1 VRRASL
7 GNAPQGLASQS
18 QTKTAGLL
26 IEAGRRR
33 IVATFNMEAAMAT
46 STFCIAFLSIAS
58 LVTFAADAVAYALT
72 APIVFVVNVVIDAVE
87 MAFPRRVDPWDRPV
101 DVVAIRALD
110 RDKPRKAFLERAR
123 EHSAYQGGG
132 FMYSFRNKALLA

>member
-1 VRRASL
+1 
-7 GNAPQGLASQS
+7 
-18 QTKTAGLL
+18 
-26 IEAGRRR
+26 
-33 IVATFNMEAAMAT
+33 MAT
-46 STFCIAFLSIAS
+46 SKLRVAFLSIAS
-58 LVTFAADAVAYALT
+58 FIVHYAGVLAYALT
-72 APIVFVVNVVIDAVE
+72 APIVFVVNAVIDAVE
-87 MAFPRRVDPWDRPV
+87 IAFPRHVDPWDRPV

>member
-1 VRRASL
+1 
-7 GNAPQGLASQS
+7 
-18 QTKTAGLL
+18 
-26 IEAGRRR
+26 
-33 IVATFNMEAAMAT
+33 MAT
-46 STFCIAFLSIAS
+46 SHFRLGFLSLAS
-58 LVTFAADAVAYALT
+58 FLIHTFDALLYALS
-72 APIVFVVNVVIDAVE
+72 APIVAVVNAVIDAVE
-87 MAFPRRVDPWDRPV
+87 LAFSRDVDPWDRPV

>member
-1 VRRASL
+1 
-7 GNAPQGLASQS
+7 
-18 QTKTAGLL
+18 
-26 IEAGRRR
+26 
-33 IVATFNMEAAMAT
+33 MAT

-58 LVTFAADAVAYALT
+58 LVTFAADAVSRAAGALAYALT